1 MTSEAVRRAAVP
13 IAAAVVVLAVVLT
26 VVWLAGP
33 SGEGDG
39 VGSAVSSAP
48 GDVPTSAP
56 GGGDSGSAVPTDPRT
71 TLVPNPDLP
80 SSRFTSVQPGSG
92 GAALDV
98 SFWGGV
104 EECYEYTVRAE
115 EKGDVVTLSLG
126 EQRTFEGA
134 CIDLAQEYDRTV
146 PLTEPL
152 GARRVVDALTGDLLL
167 APSL

>member
-1 MTSEAVRRAAVP
+1 MRP
-13 IAAAVVVLAVVLT
+13 
-26 VVWLAGP
+26 
-33 SGEGDG
+33 
-39 VGSAVSSAP
+39 
-48 GDVPTSAP
+48 
-56 GGGDSGSAVPTDPRT
+56 
-71 TLVPNPDLP
+71 
-80 SSRFTSVQPGSG
+80 
-92 GAALDV
+92 
-98 SFWGGV
+98 
-104 EECYEYTVRAE
+104 E